1 MKTKMKDAIQHALNT
16 QDEAWIEQRFMTGDT
31 AFDVMVMDLASV
43 YRGTHGGEHYYAA
56 LLFTPVV
63 TYTKE
68 PISSVKFDQA
78 TTEADIARLF
88 GHRFNVYSVDDLKS
102 AAAARAMAPLDMK
115 HLIDSIVVNLHE
127 QQPMH
132 GLIPMDPVADVT
144 YYQSGYLTHL
154 LMLNV
159 IIAPA
164 DRKMI
169 LAGSDQDLQV
179 MRNNLRKS
187 ILRHN
192 PSSSAMA
199 IGKPV
204 PYHAL
209 ESQMLFNDACLKLDL
224 LDRQGLLPVAR
235 FEPRGW
241 SSRYCTD
248 YAAVVDGHDEV
259 MFSLFDEMRG
269 DLMQALHVSSG
280 LPVKHLEK
288 QFLEPTFH

>member
-1 MKTKMKDAIQHALNT
+1 MKTNMKDAIQRALNVE
-16 QDEAWIEQRFMTGDT
+16 DETWIEQRFMTGDP

-43 YRGTHGGEHYYAA
+43 YSGTHGGEHYYAA

-68 PISSVKFDQA
+68 PISSVKFDQE

-88 GHRFNVYSVDDLKS
+88 GHRFNVYMVDDLKS
-102 AAAARAMAPLDMK
+102 AAAVRAMAPLDMK
-115 HLIDSIVVNLHE
+115 HLINSIMVNLHE

-132 GLIPMDPVADVT
+132 GLVPMDPVTDVT
-144 YYQSGYLTHL
+144 YDQSGYLTHL

-169 LAGSDQDLQV
+169 LSCSDQDLQV
-179 MRNNLRKS
+179 MRNNLRRS

-192 PSSSAMA
+192 PSAMAMA

-204 PYHAL
+204 PYHSL
-209 ESQMLFNDACLKLDL
+209 ESHVLFNDACLKLDL
-224 LDRQGLLPVAR
+224 LDRQGLLPLAR

-241 SSRYCTD
+241 SSPYSTD
-248 YAAVVDGHDEV
+248 YAAVVDGHDHAA
-259 MFSLFDEMRG
+259 FSLFDDMRG
-269 DLMQALHVSSG
+269 ELIQAVHMSSG
-280 LPVKHLEK
+280 LPVKHCAQ
-288 QFLEPTFH
+288 QFLAPTFH